1 MRHLVWMLTVVIVGI
16 QAVGAAQK
24 MSPAAEAFER
34 LKALQG
40 DWIDVDG
47 TLGEKG
53 AVAVTYRVSGAGHTV
68 VETFPVGKKQEMV
81 TVYHLDGETIALTH
95 YCTSN
100 TQPRMASRGLEG
112 NRLVFDFA
120 GGSNIE
126 VDRTSH
132 MHKAAIEFLGAD
144 EIRATWDN
152 WSGGKRDHSATF
164 RVVRKATESRKH

>member
-1 MRHLVWMLTVVIVGI
+1 MRHMVGVITLVMVGM
-16 QAVGAAQK
+16 QAVGTAQK
-24 MSPAAEAFER
+24 ASPAAEAFER

-47 TLGEKG
+47 AFGEKG
-53 AVAVTYRVSGAGHTV
+53 KVAVTYRVSGAGHTV
-68 VETFPVGKKQEMV
+68 VETFPVGTKQEMV

-100 TQPRMASRGLEG
+100 TQPRMTSRGLQG
-112 NRLVFDFA
+112 NQLVFDFV

-126 VDRTSH
+126 VSHTSH

-164 RVVRKATESRKH
+164 RVVRKSH

>member
-1 MRHLVWMLTVVIVGI
+1 MRHLIRVMTLSIVGMS
-16 QAVGAAQK
+16 AVGTAQK
-24 MSPAAEAFER
+24 TSPAAEAFER

-47 TLGEKG
+47 AFGEKG

-81 TVYHLDGETIALTH
+81 TVYHLDGDTIALTH

-112 NRLVFDFA
+112 NRLVFGFA

-126 VDRTSH
+126 V
-132 MHKAAIEFLGAD
+132 G
-144 EIRATWDN
+144 
-152 WSGGKRDHSATF
+152 
-164 RVVRKATESRKH
+164 